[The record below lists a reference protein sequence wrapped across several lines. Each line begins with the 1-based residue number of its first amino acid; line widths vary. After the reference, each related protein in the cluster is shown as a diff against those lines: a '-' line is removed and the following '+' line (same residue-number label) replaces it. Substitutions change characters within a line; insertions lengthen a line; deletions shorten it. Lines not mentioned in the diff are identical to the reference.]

1 MAEER
6 QENKQQARKPQQAV
20 EQSIVRIAGKDING
34 AFPIPKALNQV
45 KGIGLNMAHAIA
57 MMAERT
63 FNIKTTTEI
72 GSLSDQDI
80 EKLETIIKNPEKHKI
95 PIFMLNRQREPE
107 TNQNMHLVGSDL
119 IVKQRQEI
127 EAEIR
132 KQSWRGYR
140 HQYKQKVRGQRT
152 RSTGRTG
159 ETIGV
164 MKKSA
169 AAAAAPA
176 KPADDKK
183 K

>member
-1 MAEER
+1 MMKKQEEL
-6 QENKQQARKPQQAV
+6 
-20 EQSIVRIAGKDING
+20 SIVRIAGRDING

-57 MMAERT
+57 TVTERVH
-63 FNIKTTTEI
+63 NIKKNVQI
-72 GSLSDQDI
+72 GSLTEAEID
-80 EKLETIIKNPEKHKI
+80 KLEAVIKEPAKFGI
-95 PIFMLNRQREPE
+95 PTYLLNRQREPE

-119 IVKQRQEI
+119 IVKQKQEI

-140 HQYKQKVRGQRT
+140 HQYGQRVRGQRT

-159 ETIGV
+159 DTIGV

-169 AAAAAPA
+169 AAGAAPA
-176 KPADDKK
+176 KPAEDKK